1 MSDQRQSPDR
11 EMIDSVRAQA
21 DDLLDATIAMRRTLH
36 EWPELGNELPIT
48 RDRVLE
54 SLDGLPLAVTT
65 HESTSGIV
73 ALLEGS
79 RPGPTILLRGDMDAL
94 PMPEDTGLEFASHVD
109 GCMHACGHDTHTA
122 MLSSA
127 ARVLSGH
134 RDDLAGRVL
143 FMFQPGEEGHH
154 GARFMLDEGL
164 LDVPT
169 LADGSASPVDAAFA
183 LHITSALPSGW
194 VSGRGGPV
202 MASADTLMIR
212 VVGRGG
218 HASEPH
224 RALDPIPVACEI
236 VQALQT
242 MITRSIDVF
251 DPGVV
256 TVGRI
261 TAGTTNNVIPE
272 VAEIEGTIR
281 ATSERTRVKI
291 HDGIRRVAEGVTAAH
306 GCDCTIE
313 IVHGYPVTSNDDRFA
328 EFALDV
334 ARDVTGVDRVVE
346 LPHPVM
352 GAEDFSYVLQN
363 VPGAMMFLGGTPD
376 GLNPATA
383 APNHSNRVMFDES
396 AMAVGIALY
405 AAAALRHLAPA

>member
-1 MSDQRQSPDR
+1 MSDTAETPDAALI
-11 EMIDSVRAQA
+11 EAVRARA
-21 DDLLDATIAMRRTLH
+21 DDLLDATVSLRRTLH
-36 EWPELGNELPIT
+36 EWPELGNDLPIT

-54 SLDGLPLAVTT
+54 SLEGLPLSITT

-79 RPGPTILLRGDMDAL
+79 RPGPTMLLRGDMDAL

-127 ARVLSGH
+127 AHLLSEH
-134 RDDLAGRVL
+134 RDDIAGRVL

-154 GARFMLDEGL
+154 GARYMLDEGL
-164 LDVPT
+164 LDVP
-169 LADGSASPVDAAFA
+169 ARSDGTPSPVDAAFA

-202 MASADTLMIR
+202 MASADTMAIR

-251 DPGVV
+251 DPAVV

-261 TAGTTNNVIPE
+261 SAGTTNNVIPE

-281 ATSERTRVKI
+281 TTSERTRAKV
-291 HDGIRRVAEGVTAAH
+291 HDGIRRVAEGIADAH
-306 GCDCTIE
+306 GLDCSIE
-313 IVHGYPVTSNDDRFA
+313 IVFGYPVTVNDDEFA
-328 EFALDV
+328 EFSLDL
-334 ARDVTGVDRVVE
+334 ARAVVGGDHVVR

-352 GAEDFSYVLQN
+352 GAEDFSYVLQS
-363 VPGAMMFLGGTPD
+363 VPGAMMFLGGTPQ
-376 GLNPATA
+376 GVNPATA

-396 AMAVGIALY
+396 AMATGVALY
-405 AAAALRHLAPA
+405 ATAALRHLAPT